1 MKTFLN
7 LFNKS
12 KIFDTLSN
20 IIFLI
25 VISILFF
32 VSMHIFATPSETY
45 TFGIYQ

>member
-1 MKTFLN
+1 MKTFLT

-25 VISILFF
+25 VITLLFF
-32 VSMHIFATPSETY
+32 VSIHVFAT
-45 TFGIYQ
+45 Q